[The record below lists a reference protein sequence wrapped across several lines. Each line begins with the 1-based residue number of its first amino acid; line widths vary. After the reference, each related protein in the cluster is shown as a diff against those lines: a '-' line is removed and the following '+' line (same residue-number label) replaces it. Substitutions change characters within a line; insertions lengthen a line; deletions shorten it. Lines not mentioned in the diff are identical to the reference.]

1 MNDLPRREFG
11 RTGLM
16 VSILGLGSAQV
27 GGSQVSEA
35 DAERL
40 LNGALDA
47 GINLIDTARG
57 YGLSEERIGKYLA
70 RRRNEYLIS
79 TKVGYGIPGHKDWT
93 AGSVM
98 GGIERAL
105 SQMRTDVLDIVHLH
119 SCDLEVLRMGEV
131 ITALELARQSGKIRF
146 AAYSGENT
154 ALDYAIATG
163 SFQSV
168 QFSVNLCDQRSI
180 DGALA
185 QAAQRSLG
193 VIAKRPLANYFWRFE
208 ERPFGDYAEDYW
220 LRAELMRL
228 SPGELTWPEFVLRFA
243 AFTPGVHSCITGTS
257 SLDHLQENIRIV
269 MQGPLPD
276 AVYAQTRQAFRLADS
291 GWVGL
296 I

>member
-16 VSILGLGSAQV
+16 VSILGLGSAQM
-27 GGSQVSEA
+27 GSSQVGEA

-40 LNGALDA
+40 LNGALDS

-70 RRRNEYLIS
+70 RRRNEFYIS
-79 TKVGYGIPGHKDWT
+79 TKVGYSIPGHKDWT

-98 GGIERAL
+98 AGIERAL
-105 SQMRTDVLDIVHLH
+105 RLMRTDVLDIVHLH
-119 SCDLEVLRMGEV
+119 SCDEDVLRLGEV
-131 ITALELARQSGKIRF
+131 ITALDLARQSGKIRF

-154 ALDYAIATG
+154 ALDFAIATG

-168 QFSVNLCDQRSI
+168 QFSINPCDQRSI

-185 QAAQRSLG
+185 QATQRGLG

-208 ERPFGDYAEDYW
+208 ERPFGSYAEDYW

-228 SPGELTWPEFVLRFA
+228 SPGEISWPEFVLRFS
-243 AFTPGVHSCITGTS
+243 AFTPGVHTCITGTS
-257 SLDHLQENIRIV
+257 SLDHLHDNIRIV
-269 MQGPLPD
+269 SQGPLLE
-276 AVYAQTRQAFRLADS
+276 AVYNQARQAFRLADT
-291 GWVGL
+291 GWIGL